1 MKWAGPALVYEGE
14 VPMKTC
20 GDVMTANPACC
31 LPEDSVT
38 KAAQLM
44 KQEDVGVVPV
54 VEGTDRR
61 LIGMITDRDVV
72 INLVADGRDVNSA
85 KVADA
90 MSSRLVTCKVDEDV
104 ERALDRMAEYQVRR
118 IPVVDDMG
126 GILGIISQADIA
138 VRLDKPKKTGELIE
152 DISKN

>member
-1 MKWAGPALVYEGE
+1 
-14 VPMKTC
+14 MKTC
-20 GDVMTANPACC
+20 SDVMTANPTCC
-31 LPEDSVT
+31 QPEDSVT

-61 LIGMITDRDVV
+61 LIGMITDRDMV

-85 KVADA
+85 KVSDA
-90 MSSRLVTCKVDEDV
+90 MSSRLVTCKPDEDV
-104 ERALDRMAEYQVRR
+104 ERALDRMAEHQIRR

-138 VRLDKPKKTGELIE
+138 VRLDKPKKTGELLE